1 MEFILVGLSHQT
13 APVDIREQV
22 FIPEAAVGECVRRLI
37 DHDLIESGVL
47 LSTCNRTE
55 LYAVTQAPAAPG
67 QLLESFGWWPH
78 VLPFAAWRRHAY
90 QLTGEDA
97 MTHLFRV
104 ASGLDSMVIGE
115 AQILGQIKAALA
127 RARSAGVVEVR
138 LEIILHGAIR
148 AGRRTRHE
156 TELGRSPVS
165 VGHAAV
171 AMAAQMLGDLSG
183 RGVLLVGAGA
193 MSEVALR
200 LLRNQRIGPVY
211 VTSRTVERADR
222 VARPLGA
229 SAVGFDAIGDIV
241 DEIDIILSSSNAP
254 HHLFEKS
261 HVEGFQSRRSG
272 RPLLIIDLAV
282 PRDIHPEVSR
292 VSGVHLVNIDDLQTI
307 AETNLEGRRAWIPAA
322 ERIIDEELRRTRLA
336 LEARASA
343 PTIRALVNRVE
354 GLRDGVLERH
364 LARVPASDGQTR
376 EALRK
381 LADAL
386 TANFLHGPI
395 RALRES
401 PDPALE
407 ASVIN
412 NAFDLDLDRELS

>member
-1 MEFILVGLSHQT
+1 MPAHWQHVQLLH
-13 APVDIREQV
+13 
-22 FIPEAAVGECVRRLI
+22 
-37 DHDLIESGVL
+37 L
-47 LSTCNRTE
+47 LSDFEQDGSLVSPCIRPHDE
-55 LYAVTQAPAAPG
+55 PKDAPRPV
-67 QLLESFGWWPH
+67 P
-78 VLPFAAWRRHAY
+78 
-90 QLTGEDA
+90 
-97 MTHLFRV
+97 
-104 ASGLDSMVIGE
+104 
-115 AQILGQIKAALA
+115 
-127 RARSAGVVEVR
+127 
-138 LEIILHGAIR
+138 EIR
-148 AGRRTRHE
+148 PE
-156 TELGRSPVS
+156 C
-165 VGHAAV
+165 
-171 AMAAQMLGDLSG
+171 
-183 RGVLLVGAGA
+183 VLLVTR
-193 MSEVALR
+193 E
-200 LLRNQRIGPVY
+200 
-211 VTSRTVERADR
+211 
-222 VARPLGA
+222 
-229 SAVGFDAIGDIV
+229 
-241 DEIDIILSSSNAP
+241 AP

-364 LARVPASDGQTR
+364 LAQLPANDGQTR
-376 EALRK
+376 EAMRK

-401 PDPALE
+401 PDSALE
-407 ASVIN
+407 ASVMN

>member
-1 MEFILVGLSHQT
+1 M
-13 APVDIREQV
+13 
-22 FIPEAAVGECVRRLI
+22 
-37 DHDLIESGVL
+37 
-47 LSTCNRTE
+47 
-55 LYAVTQAPAAPG
+55 
-67 QLLESFGWWPH
+67 
-78 VLPFAAWRRHAY
+78 
-90 QLTGEDA
+90 
-97 MTHLFRV
+97 
-104 ASGLDSMVIGE
+104 
-115 AQILGQIKAALA
+115 
-127 RARSAGVVEVR
+127 
-138 LEIILHGAIR
+138 IILHDAIR
-148 AGRRTRHE
+148 ARRRTRHE

-307 AETNLEGRRAWIPAA
+307 AETNLEGRRAWIPGA
-322 ERIIDEELRRTRLA
+322 ERILDEELRRTRLA

-343 PTIRALVNRVE
+343 PTITALVNRVE